1 MLDEFDETFAVN
13 LSNLVNVAPGVVAG
27 TGTIIDDD
35 PLPTVSIGDVS
46 LAEGDAGTTTA
57 SFPVTL
63 SAPSGKPITV
73 DYATADGTATAS
85 DYTGASGT
93 LSFAP
98 GETSKTMDVDILG
111 DTTYENDETFGVS
124 LSNLVNVA
132 PGTVAATGTIA
143 NDDPLPQASIDDRSV
158 TEGDAGTIA
167 ATFTVSLSNP
177 SAFPISVDVATSD
190 QSATAPADYAAGRP
204 PP

>member
-1 MLDEFDETFAVN
+1 MT
-13 LSNLVNVAPGVVAG
+13 G
-27 TGTIIDDD
+27 TGTIVDDD

-46 LAEGDAGTTTA
+46 LAEADSGTTVA
-57 SFPVTL
+57 SFVVAL

-85 DYTGASGT
+85 DYSGASGT
-93 LSFAP
+93 MSFVP

-132 PGTVAATGTIA
+132 PGTMAATGTIT

-158 TEGDAGTIA
+158 TEGDAGTTA
-167 ATFTVSLSNP
+167 ATFTVSLTNP
-177 SAFPISVDVATSD
+177 SAFAISVDVATSD
-190 QSATAPADYAAGRP
+190 QSANAPADYIRRDHHRDLRP
-204 PP
+204 R